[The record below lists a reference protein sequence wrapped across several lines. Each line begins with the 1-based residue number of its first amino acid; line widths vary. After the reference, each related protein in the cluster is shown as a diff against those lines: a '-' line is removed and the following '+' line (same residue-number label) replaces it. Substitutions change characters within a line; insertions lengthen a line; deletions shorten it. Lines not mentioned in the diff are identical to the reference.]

1 MVASHCNTVVAV
13 DVSWQGMYSAVQR
26 HACTTVSFVQGDG
39 TSLPFGDGTF
49 GAAISLETVEHI
61 SHDTQFVAELGRV
74 LRANGMLL
82 LSTPNRAQTGV
93 RNPHHIRE
101 YLLDELLQLLAPH
114 FSVQRI
120 YGQFTHPRLTVL
132 GRLGLPLGSINRLL
146 IEHVSVFAP
155 VKHRLAAWCPELF
168 QGYKPLQE
176 GEIHFSESVPE
187 LGSHFFVCCLKG

>member
-1 MVASHCNTVVAV
+1 MVASRGKTVVAV
-13 DVSWQGMYSAVQR
+13 DLSCQGMCSAVQQ
-26 HACTTVSFVQGDG
+26 HACTAVSFVQGDG

-120 YGQFTHPRLTVL
+120 YGQFAHPRLTVL

-146 IEHVSVFAP
+146 MEHVPVFTP
-155 VKHRLAAWCPELF
+155 VRQMLAGWCPELF

-176 GEIHFSESVPE
+176 GEIHFSESAPE